1 MCLSQFLIIFCSFVR
16 KEINGIRGTLFIRG
30 TLLSFN
36 IVSRFSI
43 FISLVT
49 FVYFGNMITA
59 RKVFIITSY
68 FNFLYSSVLHFWPL
82 AVSSMAEVFVS
93 IKRVQDFLLL
103 PEDKETISKN
113 SGNDDDDELEK
124 LLKVK
129 LGNGHGHD
137 AKVNGELIENVKN
150 LRIMNGHGNVCR
162 RVVVE
167 SSNIKGLTFVN
178 ATARWLRQSGGSN
191 AGMWYIIICHILVH
205 SLNLFTSLSRY
216 RKCDAGCSTGETM
229 RHRRCCRIG

>member
-1 MCLSQFLIIFCSFVR
+1 MLPNFQFSR

-103 PEDKETISKN
+103 PEDKETMSKN
-113 SGNDDDDELEK
+113 CENDDDNEMAK

-129 LGNGHGHD
+129 LGNGHD
-137 AKVNGELIENVKN
+137 TKVNSELIENVKN
-150 LRIMNGHGNVCR
+150 LRIMNGHGPVCR
-162 RVVVE
+162 RLVVE
-167 SSNIKGLTFVN
+167 SSNIKGISFVN
-178 ATARWLRQSGGSN
+178 ATARWLRQSSGSN
-191 AGMWYIIICHILVH
+191 AGM
-205 SLNLFTSLSRY
+205 
-216 RKCDAGCSTGETM
+216 
-229 RHRRCCRIG
+229 